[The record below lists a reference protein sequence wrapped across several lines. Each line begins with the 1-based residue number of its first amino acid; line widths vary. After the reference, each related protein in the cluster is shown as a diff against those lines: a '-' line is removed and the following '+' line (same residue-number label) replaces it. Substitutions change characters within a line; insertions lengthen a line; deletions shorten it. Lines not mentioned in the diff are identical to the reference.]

1 MGVLLALAAGMFFGL
16 SNITVRRAQLQGR
29 VDQFTG
35 LFVGV
40 AVNNGL
46 NLLLLAGF
54 VLFGAPFPP
63 LNLPA
68 SLYFGASGLLTSF
81 LGRELLFKSIR
92 RIGPSRAAALKISAP
107 VFTVLLGVLV
117 LQEKIALPAFF
128 GIALILAATYFI
140 SLELLRIHKA
150 SGEDPDPA
158 VSAPPRDGSYRR
170 GMVGAV
176 LAGLALGAGNVFR
189 KLGVIHYASPLP
201 GVSISSFAALLFM
214 LALLARQG
222 RLNEALRDFPALL
235 RGGYFWTGVL
245 TSLALYATFTALLYA
260 PVSIVNSIKAA
271 EPLFTIAGSYI
282 LLHSLEAISVRFIG
296 LTLLVIA
303 GVAVVAYFS

>member
-1 MGVLLALAAGMFFGL
+1 MGVFLALLAGMFFGL
-16 SNITVRRAQLQGR
+16 SNITVRRGQLQGEM
-29 VDQFTG
+29 DPFTG

-40 AVNNGL
+40 AVNNAL
-46 NLLLLAGF
+46 NLVLLAGF
-54 VLFGAPFPP
+54 VLAKASFPP

-68 SLYFGASGLLTSF
+68 AAYYSASGLLTSF

-92 RIGPSRAAALKISAP
+92 NIGPSRAAALKISAP
-107 VFTVLLGVLV
+107 LFTVILGVLV
-117 LQEKIALPAFF
+117 LGERITLPVYG
-128 GIALILAATYFI
+128 GIALILTATYFV
-140 SLELLRIHKA
+140 SLELLRINRTEA
-150 SGEDPDPA
+150 ADSAPDQ
-158 VSAPPRDGSYRR
+158 PPRDGAYRR
-170 GMVGAV
+170 GLVRAV
-176 LAGLALGAGNVFR
+176 LAGMALGAGNVLR
-189 KLGVIHYASPLP
+189 KLGVIHYASPLL

-222 RLNEALRDFPALL
+222 RMNEALRDFPALL

-245 TSLALYATFTALLYA
+245 TSLALYATFTALIYA

-282 LLHSLEAISVRFIG
+282 LLRSLEAISPRFVG
-296 LTLLVIA
+296 LTLLVIG

>member
-46 NLLLLAGF
+46 NLALLAGL
-54 VLFGAPFPP
+54 VLSGVAFPP

-68 SLYFGASGLLTSF
+68 AIYYSASGLLTSF

-92 RIGPSRAAALKISAP
+92 KIGPSRAAALKISAP
-107 VFTVLLGVLV
+107 LFTVILGVLA
-117 LQEKIALPAFF
+117 LKERIAAPAFF
-128 GIALILAATYFI
+128 GIAMILAASYYI
-140 SLELLRIHKA
+140 SLELLRIHKTA
-150 SGEDPDPA
+150 GEEANPAGSG
-158 VSAPPRDGSYRR
+158 SPRDGSHRR
-170 GMVGAV
+170 GLVRAV
-176 LAGLALGAGNVFR
+176 LAGMALGAGNIFR
-189 KLGVIHYASPLP
+189 KLGVTHYASPLI

-222 RLNEALRDFPALL
+222 RVNEALRDLPAQL

-245 TSLALYATFTALLYA
+245 TSLALYATFAALLYA

-271 EPLFTIAGSYI
+271 EPLFTIAGSYV
-282 LLHSLEAISVRFIG
+282 LLRTLEAITPLFVG
-296 LTLLVIA
+296 LTLLVIT